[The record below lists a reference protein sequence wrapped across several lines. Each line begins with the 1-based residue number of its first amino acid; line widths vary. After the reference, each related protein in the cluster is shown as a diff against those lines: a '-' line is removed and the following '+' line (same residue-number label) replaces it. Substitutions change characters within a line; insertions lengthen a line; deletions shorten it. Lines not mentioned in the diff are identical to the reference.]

1 MRARPNHSAKRKA
14 ISIIGLT
21 ALIAATLQVMAAPA
35 AFAAPPI
42 FLYEFANLTNWTA
55 TRITL
60 DNTIGSPTL
69 PSARAQVTNQSASA
83 FRVLGTTT
91 MTPCMSLNVNLAAG
105 SGVALFR
112 LRSAANDPI
121 RGVRRWQRRFSR
133 SDSARPT
140 APPPG
145 FGPGWHN
152 VELCGPSDWPPAG
165 TSTRRHAI
173 VTNWGA
179 DTARLR
185 RRIQIGDRPRRRS
198 PSTSTTWC

>member
-1 MRARPNHSAKRKA
+1 MRARPNHSARKA

-42 FLYEFANLTNWTA
+42 FSDEFANLTNWTA

-91 MTPCMSLNVNLAAG
+91 TTPCMSLNVNLAAG

-112 LRSAANDPI
+112 LRSAADDPI
-121 RGVRRWQRRFSR
+121 IKVSVAANGTLQLR
-133 SDSARPT
+133 SDFAARQSHHDRRARHRLAQRGAVRHRRDRHDLEPL
-140 APPPG
+140 P
-145 FGPGWHN
+145 
-152 VELCGPSDWPPAG
+152 
-165 TSTRRHAI
+165 RRHA
-173 VTNWGA
+173 
-179 DTARLR
+179 
-185 RRIQIGDRPRRRS
+185 DRDQLGRGHRDAPGGPDPDR
-198 PSTSTTWC
+198 